1 MARTSDLGL
10 LRRHLR
16 SALVSD
22 ALDNVG
28 LRSQCLS
35 ATIVPVVPGIVAVG
49 RAFTAKHVLVN
60 EIPET
65 PYTGLLRALDEV
77 GLDDVFITSSDG
89 PRDVALWGEL
99 VSTACQARGA
109 AGAVIDGLV
118 RDVAR
123 IRALEFPVFSSGTIP
138 YDVKGR
144 MDLVAHGIPIEVGGV
159 HVEPGWL
166 IVGDDDGVVVVPADV
181 EDEVVGQALE
191 KAKGEDR
198 FRQAVRKGMAPSRA
212 FERYKVL

>member
-1 MARTSDLGL
+1 MHLPG
-10 LRRHLR
+10 RHLR